1 MARSFQRRG
10 KPFKPSTSWSTTSFT
25 AHQALAANTTVLT
38 GTFTTM
44 GPVTIR
50 RTRGIVAAATDQ
62 LAASERVIGAFGMC
76 VVSQEAA
83 AAGAASIP
91 GPFTEAES
99 DLWFV
104 HQYIYSSMVF
114 GDATGFRNFDQQY
127 EVDSKAMR
135 KVTEEEVVAIMVE
148 NGTTTGLNWW
158 LGVRILTSAA
168 RG

>member
-1 MARSFQRRG
+1 M
-10 KPFKPSTSWSTTSFT
+10 
-25 AHQALAANTTVLT
+25 
-38 GTFTTM
+38 
-44 GPVTIR
+44 
-50 RTRGIVAAATDQ
+50 VAVATDQ
-62 LAASERVIGAFGMC
+62 LAASERVIGAFGLC

-104 HQYIYSSMVF
+104 HQYLYSSMVF
-114 GDATGFRNFDQQY
+114 GDATGFRKLDQQY
-127 EVDSKAMR
+127 EIDSKAMR
-135 KVTEEEVVAIMVE
+135 KVTEEEVVAIMIE

-158 LGVRILTSAA
+158 LGFRTLTSAA